1 MDTPRVDSFKMAQ
14 GRREAHAALD
24 RLFDSIR
31 DGRTDFGRALL
42 EVIFQHGAP
51 MQRRLTIERTERAC
65 PTDIP
70 ASARGA

>member
-1 MDTPRVDSFKMAQ
+1 MESPGVDSFKMAQ
-14 GRREAHAALD
+14 GRREAHHALD

-51 MQRRLTIERTERAC
+51 VQRRLTIERTERARPSDV
-65 PTDIP
+65 PT
-70 ASARGA
+70 SARGA